1 MGACEFCDIMKSNDD
16 IQTTFRRGVEMAA
29 YEHGHGG
36 YSGTLAE
43 KYDLV
48 TFVPAKAGLS
58 TTRFSELLDQMGR
71 NRWTGPDYECVQ
83 NPEPDDEVTPDQ
95 LRMLKQAFAVA
106 EDKWGPAA
114 GMELDAEDPRREER
128 WESYT
133 YRVQGE
139 EPPEH
144 AYVFWGEASS

>member
-1 MGACEFCDIMKSNDD
+1 MGACEFYDIMKSNDD
-16 IQTTFRRGVEMAA
+16 IQTTFRHGVEMAA

-43 KYDLV
+43 KCDLV
-48 TFVPAKAGLS
+48 VFVPAKASLS
-58 TTRFSELLDQMGR
+58 TARFSELLDQMGR
-71 NRWTGPDYECVQ
+71 NRWKNPDRY
-83 NPEPDDEVTPDQ
+83 NPHPEPDDAVTPDQ
-95 LRMLKQAFAVA
+95 LRMLKHAFAVA

-128 WESYT
+128 WESYP

-144 AYVFWGEASS
+144 VYVFWGEASS